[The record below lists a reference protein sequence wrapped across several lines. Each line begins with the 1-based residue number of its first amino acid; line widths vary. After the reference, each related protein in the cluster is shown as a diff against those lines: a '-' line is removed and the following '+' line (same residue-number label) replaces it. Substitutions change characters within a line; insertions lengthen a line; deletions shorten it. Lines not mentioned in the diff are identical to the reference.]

1 MFPPNPAKA
10 APQSLW
16 TRHLLDLLAIQFL
29 FGIAFSTFYLLP
41 EFLKLELSASATEIG
56 VVSGLGLLATVA
68 ASPLAGWWLAR
79 GDRRSPAL
87 VGSGL
92 LALSCLGFLTVDRIG
107 IWLLALR
114 VLQGI
119 AFSLT
124 FAAVVT
130 RASEIGP
137 EQRLGQL
144 LGYLGLAMLLTN
156 ALGPA
161 LAEFL
166 AHAFGWRLVFGQAAL
181 WALGAAWVSLR
192 VQSGRA
198 TGWSVAELYLSLRHA
213 DRGRILYASVVMGMA
228 LGVMFTFTQPFALE
242 RGAERLSALFSGY
255 VLSAAT
261 VRLLFATLAD
271 RAGRRRVSRWAM
283 LAYAGVVTV
292 SAALTPS
299 TLFVL
304 GIGLGVVHGLA
315 YPALLASLLEEV
327 TASDRGILV
336 TAFNASFSLGY
347 AVSLF
352 CLGPV
357 ADHWGY
363 PALFV
368 SCGIFSLSGAW
379 ALRGQG
385 RPRRRDLAPP
395 PADTPAG
402 AAGQGG
408 PS

>member
-1 MFPPNPAKA
+1 MIPSIPAKV
-10 APQSLW
+10 APQGLW

-29 FGIAFSTFYLLP
+29 FGISFSTFYLLP
-41 EFLKLELSASATEIG
+41 EFLKLKLSANATEIG
-56 VVSGLGLLATVA
+56 VVSGIGLLAAVA

-79 GDRRSPAL
+79 GERRWPAL
-87 VGSGL
+87 LGAGL
-92 LALSCLGFLTVDRIG
+92 LALSCLGFLAVDRIG
-107 IWLLALR
+107 FWLLALR
-114 VLQGI
+114 VFQGI
-119 AFSLT
+119 AFALT
-124 FAAVVT
+124 FSAVVT
-130 RASEIGP
+130 RASEIGQ

-166 AHAFGWRLVFGQAAL
+166 AHTFGWKLVFGQAAL
-181 WALGAAWVSLR
+181 WALGAVWVSLR
-192 VQSGRA
+192 VRSGET
-198 TGWSVAELYLSLRHA
+198 TGWSAAELILSLRQA

-228 LGVMFTFTQPFALE
+228 LGVMFTFTQPLALE

-283 LAYAGVVTV
+283 LAYAGVVTA

-315 YPALLASLLEEV
+315 YPALLACLLEQA
-327 TASDRGILV
+327 TASDRGFLV

-347 AVSLF
+347 ASSLF

-357 ADHWGY
+357 ADRWGY
-363 PALFV
+363 PALFI

-379 ALRGQG
+379 ALRDRG
-385 RPRRRDLAPP
+385 RARQTALAPP
-395 PADTPAG
+395 GDTPAG